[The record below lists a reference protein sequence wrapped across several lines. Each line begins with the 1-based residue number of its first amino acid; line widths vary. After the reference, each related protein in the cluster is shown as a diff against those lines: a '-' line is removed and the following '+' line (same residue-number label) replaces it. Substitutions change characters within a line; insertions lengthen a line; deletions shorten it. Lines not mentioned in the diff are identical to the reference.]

1 VPRISPIV
9 KSSQL
14 SAQEIAQELQVDA
27 SQVREWIERG
37 VLPACAEPEGDGA
50 PRVNALAL
58 AHFLLRNG
66 ITLPDSLRASVHL
79 LVIDDEAE
87 TLRATA
93 RLLKRSAPHLAVSLA
108 EGAGNGWREVKEKLP
123 DVVLVDMY
131 MPELSGVDLC
141 ARIKESPLTAGVQ
154 VIGCSGQ
161 RDPCVED
168 AFRRA
173 GASSLLDKPPSV
185 ERLLHALE
193 GGAGWQQSA
202 RCGGGP
208 DAFQ

>member
-1 VPRISPIV
+1 V

-14 SAQEIAQELQVDA
+14 SAQEIAQVLQVDVA
-27 SQVREWIERG
+27 QVQGWIERG
-37 VLPACAEPEGDGA
+37 ALPSCAEPASDG
-50 PRVNALAL
+50 PRVTALSL
-58 AHFLLRNG
+58 AHFLLRSG
-66 ITLPDSLRASVHL
+66 IALPESLRASVHL

-93 RLLKRSAPHLAVSLA
+93 RLLKRSAPHIAVSLA
-108 EGAGNGWREVKEKLP
+108 EGADNGWRDVKDKLP

-141 ARIKESPLTAGVQ
+141 TRIKESPLTANVQ
-154 VIGCSGQ
+154 VIGCSGR
-161 RDPCVED
+161 RDPDVAD

-193 GGAGWQQSA
+193 GRGSWQVDA
-202 RCGGGP
+202 RRGGGP

>member
-1 VPRISPIV
+1 MPRISPIV

-14 SAQEIAQELQVDA
+14 SPQEIAQELQVDVL
-27 SQVREWIERG
+27 QVRGWIEQG
-37 VLPACAEPEGDGA
+37 
-50 PRVNALAL
+50 ALAVCAGAANDGSERVTALSL

-66 ITLPDSLRASVHL
+66 IALPESLRASVHL

-108 EGAGNGWREVKEKLP
+108 EGAGNGWRDVKDKLP

-141 ARIKESPLTAGVQ
+141 ARIKESPITASVQ
-154 VIGCSGQ
+154 VIGCSGR
-161 RDPCVED
+161 RDPDLED

-193 GGAGWQQSA
+193 GRGAWQTNA

>member
-1 VPRISPIV
+1 VS
-9 KSSQL
+9 
-14 SAQEIAQELQVDA
+14 
-27 SQVREWIERG
+27 
-37 VLPACAEPEGDGA
+37 AEPAADGGA
-50 PRVNALAL
+50 RVPSLAL
-58 AHFLLRNG
+58 AHFLLRSG
-66 ITLPDSLRASVHL
+66 IALPESLRASVHL

-93 RLLKRSAPHLAVSLA
+93 RLLKRSAPHLSVSLA
-108 EGAGNGWREVKEKLP
+108 EGAGNGWRDVKDKLP

-141 ARIKESPLTAGVQ
+141 ALIKESPLTAGVQ
-154 VIGCSGQ
+154 VIGCSGR
-161 RDPCVED
+161 RDPDLED
-168 AFRRA
+168 AFLRA

-193 GGAGWQQSA
+193 SGSSWGDAQLHGARWHSKTG
-202 RCGGGP
+202 CGGGP

>member
-1 VPRISPIV
+1 
-9 KSSQL
+9 
-14 SAQEIAQELQVDA
+14 VDA

>member
-1 VPRISPIV
+1 MPRISPIV

-14 SAQEIAQELQVDA
+14 SALEIAQELQVDV
-27 SQVREWIERG
+27 SLVQGWIEQG
-37 VLPACAEPEGDGA
+37 VLPACAEPANDGGA
-50 PRVNALAL
+50 RVTALSL
-58 AHFLLRNG
+58 AHFLLRKG
-66 ITLPDSLRASVHL
+66 FTLPERLRASIRL

-108 EGAGNGWREVKEKLP
+108 EGADNGWRDVKDKLP

-154 VIGCSGQ
+154 VIGCSGR
-161 RDPCVED
+161 RDPDVED

-193 GGAGWQQSA
+193 GGADWHADA